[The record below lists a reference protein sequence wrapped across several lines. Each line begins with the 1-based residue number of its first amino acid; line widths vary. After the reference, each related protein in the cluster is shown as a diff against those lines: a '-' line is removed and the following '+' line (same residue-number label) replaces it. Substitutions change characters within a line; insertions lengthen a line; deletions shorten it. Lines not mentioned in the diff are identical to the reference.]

1 MKAQSIFVIM
11 LVLNVV
17 CLLWVHRLDRSF
29 NAERKRIA
37 DSIRFAV
44 VNFHGFLEVN
54 PQQVPTAAASV
65 LGPLFEHYGLS
76 TEILCVEAVPAVER
90 EPDAETP
97 NVVGEVPKFGSH
109 PLRAWFLGAA
119 DRKHGHPY
127 RLEASVLDHFGL
139 KASDMKQEDRLI
151 VRTRYH
157 EGFHGTCDRSRDEV
171 QQ

>member
-17 CLLWVHRLDRSF
+17 CLLWVHRLDRAF

-44 VNFHGFLEVN
+44 SRLHDFLRLK
-54 PQQVPTAAASV
+54 PQQFEPEAASV
-65 LGPLFEHYGLS
+65 LAQVFDHYGFS
-76 TEILCVEAVPAVER
+76 TDVLVMEAAPASTP
-90 EPDAETP
+90 EPEP
-97 NVVGEVPKFGSH
+97 EEVPKFGSH

-127 RLEASVLDHFGL
+127 RLEASVLDYFGL
-139 KASDMKQEDRLI
+139 KASDMKQEDRIIL
-151 VRTRYH
+151 RTRYH

>member
-17 CLLWVHRLDRSF
+17 CLLWVHRLDRAF

-44 VNFHGFLEVN
+44 VNFHGFLEAD
-54 PQQVPTAAASV
+54 PQQVPTEVASV

-76 TEILCVEAVPAVER
+76 TEVLIKAGQVVELG
-90 EPDAETP
+90 PDADTP
-97 NVVGEVPKFGSH
+97 SAVGEVPKFGSH

-127 RLEASVLDHFGL
+127 RLEASVLDYFGL
-139 KASDMKQEDRLI
+139 KASDMKQEDRLLL
-151 VRTRYH
+151 RTRYH